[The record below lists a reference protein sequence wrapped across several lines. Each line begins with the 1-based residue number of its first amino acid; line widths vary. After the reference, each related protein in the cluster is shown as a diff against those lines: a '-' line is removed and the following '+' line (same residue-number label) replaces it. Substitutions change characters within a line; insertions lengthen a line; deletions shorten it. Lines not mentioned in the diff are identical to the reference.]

1 MEGGDIASE
10 ISTRV
15 VSVFF
20 LYFEHAF
27 GRARMEE
34 AFQAVSGTPT
44 LTYVLDPENF
54 VSLDY
59 CTRVARVLT
68 ERADDPQFLRKAG
81 LFQFTNPRMFGFPFY
96 VMRSLGSP
104 SLYYRLAAKTVGNYN
119 RVCEMTI
126 EE

>member
-1 MEGGDIASE
+1 MGGDVASE

-27 GRARMEE
+27 GRPRLLE
-34 AFQAVSGTPT
+34 AFAEIGGEPT
-44 LTYVLDPENF
+44 LDYILGPENF
-54 VSLDY
+54 VSLEY
-59 CTRVARVLT
+59 CVRVARVLT
-68 ERADDPQFLRKAG
+68 ERSGDPQFLRRAG
-81 LFQFTNPRMFGFPFY
+81 HYQFANPSMFGFPFY
-96 VMRSLGSP
+96 LMRSLGSP
-104 SLYYRLAAKTVGNYN
+104 QLYYRLAVKVAPTYN